1 MLLYFRKNN
10 AEQCNKSFVI
20 LKRDVK
26 YVIWPLVV
34 ALSLFVWLCNVY
46 RVRYWWGRVL
56 FFNQSEARKQCFKVL
71 WLAKIRDPSPPI
83 PYSIANIVNSNNNK
97 THNINRK
104 NMGNVR
110 DRIIRSN
117 DRHRGSHSD
126 ECRLLDYVWRFLIF
140 DNILHR
146 LQALP
151 TPINDMV
158 R

>member
-56 FFNQSEARKQCFKVL
+56 FFNQSEARKQCFKVYD
-71 WLAKIRDPSPPI
+71 WLRYGTLPHQYRTLLLISSILTIIKPI
-83 PYSIANIVNSNNNK
+83 ILIGRTWETWEIASSDQMIVIEDHILMSAGYW
-97 THNINRK
+97 TTF
-104 NMGNVR
+104 
-110 DRIIRSN
+110 DASWYLIIYYIGCKLS
-117 DRHRGSHSD
+117 
-126 ECRLLDYVWRFLIF
+126 LLQSMTW
-140 DNILHR
+140 
-146 LQALP
+146 
-151 TPINDMV
+151 
-158 R
+158 